1 MARPNSIQSY
11 PTVRKLPRG
20 IVFVSLVLFL
30 LLSVSFLVVSSA
42 QQSSPYVEPRWMG
55 KIRAREAGGPS
66 SGASVIKV
74 GANVNVSNEL
84 GPQSEVFVAVSTQNP
99 SILAAASNE
108 IFRDPMRTYFSTNGG
123 ASWTGADLPLVDE
136 EGTVWSF
143 SSDPGVAIDTR
154 GTIFFSQLLIMVQSN
169 ITGDAMIVNR
179 TTDGGRTFSL
189 GTILKKDL
197 SSGQNGPFPFGR
209 FEDKPFIAC
218 DTNLSSP
225 FRDNVYVA
233 WDTVEGFNGKVN
245 LARSTDHGVT
255 FSVQRIDDP
264 NSGSGTNEIG
274 ADPAVGPKGEVYVAW
289 LDVLNSR
296 LQIDRSFDGGVT
308 FGPDST
314 ISPMIIR
321 FDTGIPSIKVRRAL
335 VYPSI
340 DVDRSGGPHRGRL
353 YCAWTDQADQTR
365 PFIDG
370 AETDI
375 FFAFSDDAGLHWS
388 TPIRIADDT
397 VHADQFYQWLSVDPV
412 DGSVNI
418 SWYDTR
424 NDPARRRTD
433 FFFARSTDGGL
444 TFSPNVRVTTQP
456 TDESCPACEDLIA
469 QTGFTSSTIRFCRR
483 NCDSEIFNQYGDYT
497 GIASFAGI
505 SHPVWTDRRTG
516 ERLNEEIFT
525 AAVKAKK

>member
-1 MARPNSIQSY
+1 MVRPNRIHTRVLI
-11 PTVRKLPRG
+11 P
-20 IVFVSLVLFL
+20 VLFL
-30 LLSVSFLVVSSA
+30 LLSGSFPAGSSA
-42 QQSSPYVEPRWMG
+42 QQSSPYVEPRWMA
-55 KIRAREAGGPS
+55 KMRALGSAAQ
-66 SGASVIKV
+66 GATTSVIHV
-74 GANVNVSNEL
+74 GTNIDVSNEP
-84 GPQSEVFVAVSTQNP
+84 GPQSEVFIAVNEMNP
-99 SILAAASNE
+99 NILAAASNE
-108 IFRDPMRTYFSTNGG
+108 IFRNPQRTYFSTNGG
-123 ASWTGADLPLVDE
+123 TTWTAADQPLVDE
-136 EGTVWSF
+136 QGTTWSF
-143 SSDPGVAIDTR
+143 ASDPGVAIDTR
-154 GTIFFSQLLIMVQSN
+154 GTIFFSQLLIFSVDN
-169 ITGDAMIVNR
+169 NFKGDAMIVNR
-179 TTDGGRTFSL
+179 TNDLGRTFSL

-197 SSGQNGPFPFGR
+197 NAGPAGR

-233 WDTVEGFNGKVN
+233 WDTVEGVANGIVN
-245 LARSTDHGVT
+245 FARSTDHGVT

-264 NSGSGTNEIG
+264 QSGSGVNEI
-274 ADPAVGPKGEVYVAW
+274 AAVPAVGPNGEVYVAW
-289 LDVLNSR
+289 LDILNTR

-308 FGPDST
+308 FGRDHT
-314 ISPMIIR
+314 ISQMIIP
-321 FDTGIPSIKVRRAL
+321 FDTGIPAIKVRRAL

-340 DVDRSGGPHRGRL
+340 DVDRSTGPHRGRL

-375 FFAFSDDAGLHWS
+375 FFAFSDDHGLHWS
-388 TPIRIADDT
+388 APVRVADDT

-433 FFFARSTDGGL
+433 IFFARSNDGGL
-444 TFSPNVRVTTQP
+444 TFSSNVRVTTQP
-456 TDESCPACEDLIA
+456 TDESCPVCEELIA
-469 QTGFTSSTIRFCRR
+469 QTGFTSSTIRFCRQ
-483 NCDSEIFNQYGDYT
+483 NCDAEIFNQYGDYT

-525 AAVKAKK
+525 AAVNAKK